1 MTKMLEYSSFI
12 LQSTTVILLEA
23 TTYIYSLIKM
33 AESIINNLLPG
44 VSRDPPESDMNRH
57 KFIKCIV
64 TGNSKQY
71 LQKDYTEEQVK
82 KLSEEV
88 NKLFNIYEM
97 KLLGQMVKSLGKS
110 IIKMYSMKT
119 CSILA
124 ITDQDAKTW
133 NLTHLQT

>member
-1 MTKMLEYSSFI
+1 MLEYSSFI
-12 LQSTTVILLEA
+12 LQSTTVILLKA

-33 AESIINNLLPG
+33 AESIINKLLPG
-44 VSRDPPESDMNRH
+44 VSRDPPESDVNRH

-82 KLSEEV
+82 KLSSEEV

-119 CSILA
+119 CSILG
-124 ITDQDAKTW
+124 ITNQDVKTW

>member
-1 MTKMLEYSSFI
+1 MLEYSSFI

-44 VSRDPPESDMNRH
+44 VSRDPPESDVNRQ

-71 LQKDYTEEQVK
+71 LEKDYTEEQVK
-82 KLSEEV
+82 KLSSEKV
-88 NKLFNIYEM
+88 NKLFNIYEA
-97 KLLGQMVKSLGKS
+97 KLLGKMVKSLGKS

-119 CSILA
+119 CSILGM
-124 ITDQDAKTW
+124 DAKTW

>member
-1 MTKMLEYSSFI
+1 
-12 LQSTTVILLEA
+12 
-23 TTYIYSLIKM
+23 M
-33 AESIINNLLPG
+33 AESIFNKLLPG
-44 VSRDPPESDMNRH
+44 VSCDPPESDMNRQ

-82 KLSEEV
+82 KLSSEEV

-110 IIKMYSMKT
+110 VIKMYSMKA
-119 CSILA
+119 CSILG
-124 ITDQDAKTW
+124 ITNQDAKTW

>member
-1 MTKMLEYSSFI
+1 MLEYSSFI

-33 AESIINNLLPG
+33 TESIINNLLPE
-44 VSRDPPESDMNRH
+44 VSRDPPESDANRQ

-71 LQKDYTEEQVK
+71 LEKDYTEEQVK
-82 KLSEEV
+82 KLSSEEV
-88 NKLFNIYEM
+88 NKLFNIYEV
-97 KLLGQMVKSLGKS
+97 KLLGQMVKPLGKS

-119 CSILA
+119 CSILGMD
-124 ITDQDAKTW
+124 TKTW